1 MHCLRAIGARAARA
15 PSQGRTASRVKTG
28 LPGASCVACPRLLPS
43 QHTPPHPRRSGRQH
57 PACLRATACVRV
69 CALQRS
75 LMACA
80 NALVHTYMYL
90 AASCR
95 QYPTMPH
102 NAPQCPSGHLQPP
115 RDRVGAA
122 KVLQPLRTHIRCF
135 AAAAALVQPL
145 SLRFALPRHSR
156 LTPTFDMFCSSWWR

>member
-1 MHCLRAIGARAARA
+1 MLKGDRRARGACAVARQNCFACQNGFPGCLLRRLPAPLAIPA
-15 PSQGRTASRVKTG
+15 
-28 LPGASCVACPRLLPS
+28 
-43 QHTPPHPRRSGRQH
+43 HTSPPPAWGRQH

-102 NAPQCPSGHLQPP
+102 NAPQCPTGHLQPP